1 MSPPA
6 DPLTTLAESVADGE
20 PIDWDALD
28 ALAADPELR
37 GLVEHL
43 RVVAGIAEV
52 HRTQTDEID
61 ASPLEA
67 AALTADPAD
76 DRERWGHLALVRKLG
91 QGAFGE
97 VYLAHDTWLDHP
109 RALKLLKPEVA
120 TRLSPEQLLHEARK
134 LVRVRHP
141 NVVAVHGADRHDGRV
156 GFWMDYV
163 DGQTLSERVDE
174 ACLGANAA
182 SAIGRELCDAL
193 AAVHRAG
200 LIHRDIKAQNV
211 MTGADGRIFLMDF
224 GAGEF
229 MGASPGGRPQGTPLY
244 LAPELFSG
252 GAASVQSDI
261 YAVGVL
267 LYHLVTG
274 EFPVQAGSV
283 TELIKAHGAK
293 AAISLRETHPDL
305 PERFVAAVECALAA
319 DPATRFA
326 TAEEMRDALT
336 EPPSLTSSQVI
347 EIVHVESPAASRL
360 WTFTLRAVVALLVSA
375 VVVAIAG
382 FISWRGVQIALHVDA
397 TFAPRPGDYIRLGL
411 PAVLPFAIYWASTA
425 AGFAL
430 LRGIDLVAGGP
441 ISRAVETR
449 TTAFTSAGTIRL
461 AVALC
466 LLAAVAWIVLI
477 ATHWQLFDTLAGL
490 QSGTAGVSTAR
501 LGPSFR
507 AVNLSYGNV
516 AGWLTCGLMGMA
528 LYVFP
533 ALERQRTDRG
543 GVRMFAWTAAA
554 MAVLIVLSATLTRG
568 LAWERYPVVTYE
580 NRRSYVIATNAQ
592 DQVLYAPSHP
602 QLGSL
607 RVRRGDAR
615 VIETGTFGLLVDP

>member
-1 MSPPA
+1 MTPPA

-28 ALAADPELR
+28 ALAEDPELR

-61 ASPLEA
+61 ASPLEVA
-67 AALTADPAD
+67 AHTADPAD

-120 TRLSPEQLLHEARK
+120 NRLSPEQLLHEARK

-141 NVVAVHGADRHDGRV
+141 NVVAVHGADRHEGRV

-163 DGQTLSERVDE
+163 DGQTLGDRVDE
-174 ACLGANAA
+174 ACLEADEA

-193 AAVHRAG
+193 SAVHRAG

-211 MTGADGRIFLMDF
+211 MRGADGRIFLMDF

-283 TELIKAHGAK
+283 TEL
-293 AAISLRETHPDL
+293 
-305 PERFVAAVECALAA
+305 
-319 DPATRFA
+319 
-326 TAEEMRDALT
+326 
-336 EPPSLTSSQVI
+336 TSSI
-347 EIVHVESPAASRL
+347 
-360 WTFTLRAVVALLVSA
+360 SA
-375 VVVAIAG
+375 Q
-382 FISWRGVQIALHVDA
+382 REA
-397 TFAPRPGDYIRLGL
+397 TD
-411 PAVLPFAIYWASTA
+411 
-425 AGFAL
+425 
-430 LRGIDLVAGGP
+430 
-441 ISRAVETR
+441 R
-449 TTAFTSAGTIRL
+449 TQDGSS
-461 AVALC
+461 
-466 LLAAVAWIVLI
+466 
-477 ATHWQLFDTLAGL
+477 
-490 QSGTAGVSTAR
+490 SGTARSIR
-501 LGPSFR
+501 
-507 AVNLSYGNV
+507 
-516 AGWLTCGLMGMA
+516 
-528 LYVFP
+528 
-533 ALERQRTDRG
+533 DG
-543 GVRMFAWTAAA
+543 G
-554 MAVLIVLSATLTRG
+554 
-568 LAWERYPVVTYE
+568 
-580 NRRSYVIATNAQ
+580 
-592 DQVLYAPSHP
+592 
-602 QLGSL
+602 
-607 RVRRGDAR
+607 
-615 VIETGTFGLLVDP
+615 